1 MKNTDDI
8 TNMPSLVAYV
18 KMSGI
23 TGMTIGMATYERAI
37 KEHPEYF
44 PEEVEYRRKY
54 AAIPEIEKEYSR
66 NKIMD
71 YYKEEEKE
79 LDAAGYVVGI
89 WAFANG
95 TNNDKGEVFDKIK
108 AKYEA
113 LREQENERFKT
124 RWALA

>member
-1 MKNTDDI
+1 MKNDI

-23 TGMTIGMATYERAI
+23 TGVPIGAATYERAI

-54 AAIPEIEKEYSR
+54 AAIPEIEKEYHLR
-66 NKIMD
+66 KLMEYEIE
-71 YYKEEEKE
+71 KEEELK
-79 LDAAGYVVGI
+79 AAGYVVGI

-95 TNNDKGEVFDKIK
+95 INNDKGEVFDKIK
-108 AKYEA
+108 AKYEK
-113 LREQENERFKT
+113 LREEETERFKK
-124 RWALA
+124 RWKL

>member
-1 MKNTDDI
+1 MKHDI

-18 KMSGI
+18 KISGI
-23 TGMTIGMATYERAI
+23 TGIHIGMDTYERAI

-44 PEEVEYRRKY
+44 PKEVEYRRRY

-79 LDAAGYVVGI
+79 LDEAGYVVGI

-113 LREQENERFKT
+113 LREQENERFKK
-124 RWALA
+124 RWKL